1 MEIADLPHVLAAINT
16 TTAFVLMAGYYYIRQ
31 KNRVAHKKCM
41 VSALL
46 LGATFLVIY
55 IYYHANAGLA
65 KFGGEGTVRTVYF
78 SILIVHIIMALF
90 AMGLVPVTA
99 FIALRGNF
107 KRHARLAR
115 WALPVWLF
123 VSASGVV
130 IYAMAVHIYPWTGG

>member
-1 MEIADLPHVLAAINT
+1 MEIADLPHLLAALNT
-16 TTAFVLMAGYYYIRQ
+16 MTALFLLAGYYFIRQ
-31 KNRVAHKKCM
+31 KNRVAHKRCM

-46 LGATFLVIY
+46 LGVTFLAIY

-65 KFGGEGTVRTVYF
+65 KFGGEGTVRTIYF

-90 AMGLVPVTA
+90 SMGLVPVTA

-107 KRHARLAR
+107 KRHARIAR
-115 WALPVWLF
+115 LTLPVWLF

-130 IYAMAVHIYPWTGG
+130 IYAMAVHLYPWTGG